1 MSVEIIQAR
10 DMDSAA
16 DLTLPLFTYVVLKAR
31 TAGLYGN
38 YYYVKSF
45 RYRERREVRDPVEFR
60 YTFTTLKIALN
71 FISELQPERLN
82 LKPGDYFSS
91 PSLNNAAIQ
100 TEPQPL
106 PPFSLYKGP
115 TDAEYLRNHQSE
127 LIELLDDYRNLRDC
141 YLQKT
146 GRLVLI

>member
-82 LKPGDYFSS
+82 LQPGDSLYS
-91 PSLNNAAIQ
+91 PSLSNTAIQ
-100 TEPQPL
+100 TDPQPL
-106 PPFSLYKGP
+106 PPFPLYKGP
-115 TDAEYLRNHQSE
+115 VDAEYLRNNRSE
-127 LIELLDDYRNLRDC
+127 MVEMLEDYRNLREC